1 MKLFYEQVKEIPDI
15 RIYGDFSQKDR
26 AAIVSLNLGE
36 EDSGEI
42 SDYLSA
48 EYEIDTRS
56 GGHCAPLMHQHL
68 NTVKS
73 GIVRV
78 SLSFMNTKEEI
89 QFFIKA
95 IQEISEGNY
104 DN

>member
-1 MKLFYEQVKEIPDI
+1 
-15 RIYGDFSQKDR
+15 
-26 AAIVSLNLGE
+26 
-36 EDSGEI
+36 
-42 SDYLSA
+42 
-48 EYEIDTRS
+48 
-56 GGHCAPLMHQHL
+56 MHQHL

>member
-1 MKLFYEQVKEIPDI
+1 M
-15 RIYGDFSQKDR
+15 YGDFKERTPILAFNIQGMDSFQ
-26 AAIVSLNLGE
+26 AADLLNNKYDIAIRCG
-36 EDSGEI
+36 
-42 SDYLSA
+42 
-48 EYEIDTRS
+48 T
-56 GGHCAPLMHQHL
+56 HCAPLMHQHL

-73 GIVRV
+73 GIVRI